1 MTSRRMFF
9 SLLLTLVVASVAL
22 VGCGRDQNSTVTAPE
37 SGRIADNDQL
47 QTQASA
53 ADVQWWRNLSQADRN
68 MIILQRAYRDNGQY
82 VGLNCKMW
90 AQKVVSDAS
99 RGVVTLPQTLPTAEG
114 WYYTYSPY
122 LVGMS
127 GGIRS
132 VQPGTIIQMRYKWA
146 SGTITVHTMFVTW
159 RSSTAFGVIESNVPA
174 GSLTVGT
181 RNNAALSFSDFERNV
196 QQYSCYY
203 VIGG

>member
-1 MTSRRMFF
+1 M
-9 SLLLTLVVASVAL
+9 
-22 VGCGRDQNSTVTAPE
+22 
-37 SGRIADNDQL
+37 
-47 QTQASA
+47 
-53 ADVQWWRNLSQADRN
+53 
-68 MIILQRAYRDNGQY
+68 
-82 VGLNCKMW
+82 NCKVW

-99 RGVVTLPQTLPTAEG
+99 RGVVTLPQTLPTIEG
-114 WYYTYSPY
+114 WYYAYSPY

-132 VQPGTIIQMRYKWA
+132 VQPGTIIQMRYKWN
-146 SGTITVHTMFVTW
+146 SGAITVHTMFVTW

-174 GSLTVGT
+174 GSLKVGT
-181 RNNAALSFSDFERNV
+181 RNNAALSFSNFEQNV